1 MKAMAPVDVDHLGRV
16 DEELLV
22 RVHGEQHVAH
32 VCLEQKHLTLLSGR
46 KKRQGT
52 CACLP
57 LMYPNPSGPISN
69 FLAYD
74 RRDLHRLLLFLYI
87 VDIVVPF
94 LIPGFLV
101 LFLHSYIVFFLV
113 NSSCSHVSQEI
124 WTLVKPS

>member
-1 MKAMAPVDVDHLGRV
+1 MVTKVNCQHYQESCLRSDSHMGRELVKAMAPVDVDHLGRV

-74 RRDLHRLLLFLYI
+74 RRDLHRLLLFL
-87 VDIVVPF
+87 DIVVPK
-94 LIPGFLV
+94 
-101 LFLHSYIVFFLV
+101 
-113 NSSCSHVSQEI
+113 
-124 WTLVKPS
+124 TL